1 MDTVCRGER
10 CSVRGTCLRH
20 SNYYAVTQNIGGITV
35 INKCTNQRK
44 YVQDETKVNKD
55 GQP

>member
-10 CSVRGTCLRH
+10 CSVRCTCLRH
-20 SNYYAVTQNIGGITV
+20 SKYHTINDITNV
-35 INKCTNQRK
+35 LVVNSCTNQRR
-44 YVQDETKVNKD
+44 YVQDEMKVNKD